1 MNETFLTMLRSYASL
16 VFICATIL
24 STGCLYTGDPGHIA
38 VDPGAV
44 VSLEGTRVELIRHST
59 GCDSAESQGLM
70 VEVGP
75 GLEYPADVV
84 RGLKANCSLA
94 LNPGVEVHI
103 EDDAIV
109 FDFSN
114 IAEPGRFADAEFEGY
129 ILNIVHTADAPL
141 LMAATVDRQTTTM
154 DVVQDDL
161 SYDLEG
167 VAINLADRAFDSS
180 SFLKVHLFLVGV
192 SVPVSSGQM

>member
-1 MNETFLTMLRSYASL
+1 MKESFVTMFGSYASL

-24 STGCLYTGDPGHIA
+24 STGCLYAGDPGHIA

-44 VSLEGTRVELIRHST
+44 VRLEGTQVELIRHST
-59 GCDSAESQGLM
+59 GCDSAESQGLT

-75 GLEYPADVV
+75 GLEYPSDAV
-84 RGLKANCSLA
+84 RELKANCSLSP
-94 LNPGVEVHI
+94 NPGVEVHI
-103 EDDAIV
+103 EDHAII

-114 IAEPGRFADAEFEGY
+114 IEEPGRFADAEFEGY
-129 ILNIVHTADAPL
+129 ILKIVQAADAPL
-141 LMAATVDRQTTTM
+141 LVAATVDPQTTAM

-161 SYDLEG
+161 SYDVEW
-167 VAINLADRAFDSS
+167 VAINLADRVFDSS
-180 SFLKVHLFLVGV
+180 SFLKVHLFLAGV